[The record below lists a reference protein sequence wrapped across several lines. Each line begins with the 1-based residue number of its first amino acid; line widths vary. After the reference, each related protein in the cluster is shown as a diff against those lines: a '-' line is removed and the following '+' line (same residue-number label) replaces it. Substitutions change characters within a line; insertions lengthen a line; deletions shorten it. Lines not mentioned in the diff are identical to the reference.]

1 MQNLAEQFELLVVAM
16 LIAIF
21 TFSAILIAWF
31 FTSPSK
37 CNLAISLE
45 GLVAPFFSLP
55 AVLFSLIAA
64 LMATSVW
71 ENYSI
76 ATKAVRSESQS
87 IMNIISL
94 AKSIPSIKNSQL
106 DKTSKQYARSI
117 IKEEWE
123 TLSSHQA
130 HSPTTQRYFEDLRS
144 QVFFAVDSLNNTAES
159 RALFN
164 AFQNVNSAR
173 ETRLAF
179 VSFDVHPIRWY
190 AILFLAL
197 LVQITVGLVHL
208 AKPRALVTALIIA
221 TATVLV
227 PICMIAFTL
236 SSPYQGVI
244 SISNEP
250 YLEIL
255 KQGSLL

>member
-1 MQNLAEQFELLVVAM
+1 M
-16 LIAIF
+16 LIAF
-21 TFSAILIAWF
+21 FSFSAILITWF
-31 FTSPSK
+31 LVSPGK
-37 CNLAISLE
+37 RNLVAPFE
-45 GLVAPFFSLP
+45 GFVAPFFSLP
-55 AVLFSLIAA
+55 AILFSLIVA

-71 ENYSI
+71 ENYTI
-76 ATKAVRSESQS
+76 ATKAIRSESQS

-94 AKSIPSIKNSQL
+94 ANSIPSLKNSQL
-106 DKTSKQYARSI
+106 DKASKQYTRSI
-117 IKEEWE
+117 IDDEWE
-123 TLSSHQA
+123 TLSNHQV
-130 HSPTTQRYFEDLRS
+130 HSPTTKMYFEDLRS
-144 QVFFAVDSLNNTAES
+144 QVFEAVDSLKNSAES

-164 AFQNVNSAR
+164 AFQTINTAR

-208 AKPRALVTALIIA
+208 PRPKALIVAMTI
-221 TATVLV
+221 TTLTVLV

-236 SSPYQGVI
+236 SSPYHGVI
-244 SISNEP
+244 SISNAP

-255 KQGSLL
+255 K